1 MLQKEEETPLIPCS
15 AEGCLSTWGE
25 TPALILPERSLQGR
39 KQGGRSFSA
48 VIPLGPK
55 GRGAHMGRKRRGRGT
70 CCHPVGAGT
79 AALIP
84 HTQLLVKSTREKVV
98 TLLFNMPSSF

>member
-15 AEGCLSTWGE
+15 AEGCLGIWGE

-48 VIPLGPK
+48 VIALGRK
-55 GRGAHMGRKRRGRGT
+55 GRGVHMGKEKERSGDL
-70 CCHPVGAGT
+70 
-79 AALIP
+79 AA
-84 HTQLLVKSTREKVV
+84 TQ
-98 TLLFNMPSSF
+98 